1 MKTSMMEKI
10 ITRLREGILRE
21 IWHETKWIYGYT
33 SRYRGSIALYIL
45 LGLLSAAVGLAS
57 GVASKHLIDAVIG
70 RDSALLGVLIGFY
83 IGFALARIGLGAL
96 IKYVGAKV
104 SIRAQNEIREDVFR
118 RFLDMDWQASL
129 AFHSGD
135 LLSRVSGDV
144 STVAGSV
151 LGWIPS
157 AITTGV
163 QFLGALAVILYYDPV
178 MALLAL
184 VGAPVS
190 ALLSWR
196 FLPKMRSFN
205 KEVRQRQAELT
216 AFYEESLQNLQAV
229 KALHIKGSM
238 TERLGRLQDMY
249 RDVSLDYSRFSV
261 KTGMAMSGAGFA
273 VSCMCLLWCVWR
285 LWNGVITMGTLV
297 LFLQMANM
305 VSGAFS
311 ALVGLVPAVISATVA
326 ARRVMTI
333 LDLPQEDDRET
344 PETTRL
350 REAAGNQGVAVV
362 AEKVSFSY
370 QDGRRVFS
378 DLTLRAEPGQ
388 VVGIVSPSGGGKT
401 TLMRLLLSL
410 ISPEEGSLYLRSGDV
425 QADVRPALRRLMTCV
440 SQEKAILAR
449 DIASY
454 LRIGQPEISEE
465 DMEKALRRA
474 CAWDFVSALPEGLY
488 APLGE
493 RGSGLSE
500 GQLQR
505 LAIARAILSPAPIL
519 LMDEATSALDMDTE
533 RQVIQNLFE
542 EDSRRTVIVTTH
554 RPSLLAYCHRVYAI
568 EDGVSRCLTAEEI
581 QSRL

>member
-1 MKTSMMEKI
+1 
-10 ITRLREGILRE
+10 
-21 IWHETKWIYGYT
+21 
-33 SRYRGSIALYIL
+33 
-45 LGLLSAAVGLAS
+45 
-57 GVASKHLIDAVIG
+57 
-70 RDSALLGVLIGFY
+70 
-83 IGFALARIGLGAL
+83 
-96 IKYVGAKV
+96 
-104 SIRAQNEIREDVFR
+104 
-118 RFLDMDWQASL
+118 
-129 AFHSGD
+129 
-135 LLSRVSGDV
+135 
-144 STVAGSV
+144 
-151 LGWIPS
+151 
-157 AITTGV
+157 
-163 QFLGALAVILYYDPV
+163 
-178 MALLAL
+178 
-184 VGAPVS
+184 
-190 ALLSWR
+190 
-196 FLPKMRSFN
+196 
-205 KEVRQRQAELT
+205 
-216 AFYEESLQNLQAV
+216 
-229 KALHIKGSM
+229 
-238 TERLGRLQDMY
+238 
-249 RDVSLDYSRFSV
+249 
-261 KTGMAMSGAGFA
+261 
-273 VSCMCLLWCVWR
+273 
-285 LWNGVITMGTLV
+285 MGTLV
-297 LFLQMANM
+297 LFVQMANM

-440 SQEKAILAR
+440 SQEKAILAG

-542 EDSRRTVIVTTH
+542 EASRRTVIVTTH

>member
-1 MKTSMMEKI
+1 MKTSMLQKI
-10 ITRLREGILRE
+10 ITRLREGILRD
-21 IWHETKWIYGYT
+21 IWHETRWIYSYT
-33 SRYRGSIALYIL
+33 ARYRGSIALYIL
-45 LGLLSAAVGLAS
+45 LGLLAAAVGLGS
-57 GVASKHLIDAVIG
+57 GVVSKYLIDAVIG
-70 RDSALLGVLIGFY
+70 RDSAVLGALIGFY
-83 IGFALARIGLGAL
+83 VGFALARIGLNAL
-96 IKYVGAKV
+96 TKYLGAKV
-104 SIRAQNEIREDVFR
+104 GIRAQNEIREDVFR

-144 STVAGSV
+144 ATVANSV

-184 VGAPVS
+184 IGAPVTV
-190 ALLSWR
+190 LLSWKL
-196 FLPKMRSFN
+196 LPKMRAFN

-216 AFYEESLQNLQAV
+216 AFYEEALQNLQAV
-229 KALHIKGSM
+229 KAFHIKGPM
-238 TERLGRLQDMY
+238 RDRLSELQNLY
-249 RDVSLDYSRFSV
+249 RDVSLDYNRFSV
-261 KTGMAMSGAGFA
+261 KTGMVMSGAGFG
-273 VSCMCLLWCVWR
+273 VSCVCLLWCVWR
-285 LWNGVITMGTLV
+285 LWSGFISMGTLV

-305 VSGAFS
+305 VSGTFS
-311 ALVGLVPAVISATVA
+311 ALVGLVPSVISATVA

-333 LDLPQEDDRET
+333 LELPQEDDAET
-344 PETTRL
+344 PEAARL
-350 REAAGNQGVAVV
+350 RRNAAEHGVTVEV
-362 AEKVSFSY
+362 ENVCFSY
-370 QDGRRVFS
+370 QGGRDVFQGLS
-378 DLTLRAEPGQ
+378 LRAEPGQ

-410 ISPEEGSLYLRSGDV
+410 VSPEAGGVSLQSGDARASV
-425 QADVRPALRRLMTCV
+425 CPSLRRLMTCV
-440 SQEKAILAR
+440 SQEKAILAG

-454 LRIGQPEISEE
+454 LSIGQGDVSETE
-465 DMEKALRRA
+465 MEKALRLA
-474 CAWDFVSALPEGLY
+474 CAWDFVSCLPGGLH

-505 LAIARAILSPAPIL
+505 LSIARAILSPAPVL
-519 LMDEATSALDMDTE
+519 LMDEATSALDMETE
-533 RQVIQNLFE
+533 RRVIRNLFAG
-542 EDSRRTVIVTTH
+542 DSGRTVIVTTH

-568 EDGVSRCLTAEEI
+568 EDGRARILPPEEI

>member
-1 MKTSMMEKI
+1 MLQKI
-10 ITRLREGILRE
+10 ITRLREGILRD

-33 SRYRGSIALYIL
+33 ARYRDSIVLYIL

-57 GVASKHLIDAVIG
+57 GVVSKYLIDAVTG
-70 RDSALLGVLIGFY
+70 GNSAFLATLIGFY
-83 IGFALARIGLGAL
+83 IGFSLARIGLNAL
-96 IKYVGAKV
+96 IKYVSAKV
-104 SIRAQNEIREDVFR
+104 GLRAQNEIREDVFR

-144 STVAGSV
+144 TTVASSV

-157 AITTGV
+157 LITYGV
-163 QFLGALAVILYYDPV
+163 QFLGALAVILYYDPI

-184 VGAPVS
+184 IGAPVTV
-190 ALLSWR
+190 LLSWKL
-196 FLPKMRSFN
+196 LPKMRAFS
-205 KEVRQRQAELT
+205 KDVRQRQAELT

-229 KALHIKGSM
+229 KAFHIKGAMSQ
-238 TERLGRLQDMY
+238 RLNELQTLY
-249 RDVSLDYSRFSV
+249 KDVSLDYSRFSV

-273 VSCMCLLWCVWR
+273 VSCVCLLWCIWR
-285 LWNGVITMGTLV
+285 LWNGVISMGTLV

-305 VSGAFS
+305 VSGTFS
-311 ALVGLVPAVISATVA
+311 ALVGLVPSVISATVA

-333 LDLPQEDDRET
+333 LELPQEDDSET
-344 PETTRL
+344 PA
-350 REAAGNQGVAVV
+350 AAGLSRRAAEHGVTVT
-362 AEKVSFSY
+362 AENVSFAY
-370 QDGRRVFS
+370 QDGRTVFRG
-378 DLTLRAEPGQ
+378 LTLRAEPGQ

-410 ISPEEGSLYLRSGDV
+410 ITADEGGVYLESGDV
-425 QADVRPALRRLMTCV
+425 RAEVCPSLRRLMTCV
-440 SQEKAILAR
+440 SQEKAILAG
-449 DIASY
+449 DIAAY
-454 LRIGQPEISEE
+454 LSIGQGDVTEAE
-465 DMEKALRRA
+465 MEKALRLA
-474 CAWDFVSALPEGLY
+474 CAWEFVSALPGGLH

-505 LAIARAILSPAPIL
+505 LSIARAILSPAPVL
-519 LMDEATSALDMDTE
+519 LMDEATSALDMETE
-533 RQVIQNLFE
+533 SQVIRNLFA

-568 EDGVSRCLTAEEI
+568 EDGVTRDLTREEI
-581 QSRL
+581 KSRL